1 MAFKNLQIGIQSRQR
16 KLSHIRNPAHIKKV
30 SGVLPMPIKT
40 GYFQILTAALIW
52 GTIGVFARWS
62 GLTPLE
68 LSFFRLIVAGLAMYA
83 LLPREERL
91 LIFSTREWLPVF
103 LCGVLFAVDC
113 LLFFSALQLTTISN
127 AVIPYNIQPVFIALL
142 TPVFFREKLELKSI
156 LAFLLSLGG
165 VGLLL
170 VPSVVSL
177 SFADLTGISLAL
189 AGALLLAVIALTV
202 RSLRIGAFT
211 FVYYEMLI
219 ASLFSPV
226 VAAATGY
233 FLFGE
238 VISPYTVVGCLLI
251 ILNGVYIVWRD

>member
-1 MAFKNLQIGIQSRQR
+1 
-16 KLSHIRNPAHIKKV
+16 
-30 SGVLPMPIKT
+30 MPIKT